1 MSSPGEE
8 IRQNRI
14 KKLGLLREKNINP
27 YPAKADFALSEIA
40 GVSKDFKKLLKK
52 KAGIAGRVMA
62 KRGHGAIMFL
72 DIYDGSTSL
81 GGSAAKLQVFAAE
94 DKLGKKQFQLLSD
107 AIDVGDF
114 AAFYG
119 KPFYTKK
126 KEPTIEA
133 GRWQM
138 LSKSLRP
145 LPEKWH
151 GLQDVE
157 ERFRKR
163 YLDILM
169 NPDAAARL
177 ELRSRVVKEIRS
189 ALDGAGFLEVETPI
203 LQPQYGGALAEPFK
217 THHRMLDIDMYLRVA
232 PELYLKRLLV
242 AGFPK
247 VYELGKN
254 FRNEGIDMT
263 HNPEFTT
270 VELYAAYWDA
280 GVLKQFITASLY
292 RIIKN
297 ILKKNSFQFNGEKI
311 NFPKKIP
318 SIGFWNVLERHAM
331 IVGAEKMS
339 REDLALRAKQ
349 YGINPE
355 PHESKEK
362 IANEIFSKICRP
374 KMIQPVF
381 LTNHPLAISPLAKG
395 LEGSPNLVD
404 RFQLIIG
411 GVEMVNGFSELNDPL
426 EQRKRMEAQEKMR
439 EAGEKES
446 EPLDE
451 DFIEALEYGMPPAA
465 GLAVSIDRLTMLLG
479 DIHNIKEVI
488 LFPTMKPRL
497 DSR

>member
-1 MSSPGEE
+1 MSLPGEE
-8 IRQNRI
+8 IRANRI
-14 KKLGLLREKNINP
+14 KKLGLLKEKKINP
-27 YPAKADFALSEIA
+27 YPAKADFGLSEIS
-40 GVSKDFKKLLKK
+40 GVRENFKKLLAKK
-52 KAGIAGRVMA
+52 TGIAGRVMA
-62 KRGHGAIMFL
+62 KREHGNSMFL
-72 DIYDGSTSL
+72 DIFDGT
-81 GGSAAKLQVFAAE
+81 AKLQVFVGK
-94 DKLGKKQFQLLSD
+94 DKLAEGEYELLRD
-107 AIDVGDF
+107 ALDIGDF
-114 AAFYG
+114 AAFLG
-119 KPFYTKK
+119 KPFYTKR

-133 GRWQM
+133 ERWQM
-138 LSKSLRP
+138 LAKTLRP

-169 NPDAAARL
+169 NPDVAARL
-177 ELRSRVVKEIRS
+177 ELRSRLVKEIRS
-189 ALDGAGFLEVETPI
+189 VLDGAGFLEVETPI

-280 GVLKQFITASLY
+280 EALKKFIGEALY
-292 RIIKN
+292 SIIK
-297 ILKKNSFQFNGEKI
+297 KI
-311 NFPKKIP
+311 NKKSSFIFKEQKIDFPKKIP
-318 SIGFWNVLERHAM
+318 SIEFWSVLERHAG
-331 IVGAEKMS
+331 IVGAEKLS

-349 YGINPE
+349 FGINVE
-355 PHESKEK
+355 SHESKEK

-381 LTNHPLAISPLAKG
+381 LVGHPLAISPLAKELSG
-395 LEGSPNLVD
+395 KPDLVD

-439 EAGEKES
+439 EAGEKEA
-446 EPLDE
+446 EPMDE